1 MRALVQRVVKAGV
14 EVDGKRIADIGP
26 GLLVLLGVA
35 RGDNDK
41 DLEWLAG
48 KIARLRV
55 FADEKGKM
63 NLSVLDKGGE
73 VLVVSQFTLYG
84 DVRRGNRPGFE
95 MAADPD
101 LALDLYERFC
111 RRLEDYR
118 LKVSRGQFAAAMMVD
133 LVNDGP
139 VTLMLESPGKRA
151 ENV

>member
-1 MRALVQRVVKAGV
+1 MRALVQRVRKAGV
-14 EVDGKRIADIGP
+14 EVDGRRIADIGP
-26 GLLVLLGVA
+26 GLLILLGVG
-35 RGDNDK
+35 REDNDK

-48 KIARLRV
+48 KVARLRV

-63 NLSVLDKGGE
+63 NRSVLDNSAE

-101 LALDLYERFC
+101 LAYELYEKFC
-111 RRLEDYR
+111 RRLENYQ

-139 VTLMLESPGKRA
+139 VTLMLESPENRT